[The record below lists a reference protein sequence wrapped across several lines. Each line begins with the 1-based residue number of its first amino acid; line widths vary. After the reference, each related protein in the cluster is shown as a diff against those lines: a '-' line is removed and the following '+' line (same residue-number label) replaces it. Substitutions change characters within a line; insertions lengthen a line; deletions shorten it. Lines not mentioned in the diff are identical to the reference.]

1 MEKILIIGAGKSATY
16 LIDYLL
22 ETANQKNRII
32 IVADLSLTLAEE
44 KIKQSPRGLAKCI
57 DLNDV
62 VGRKKLIQESDLV
75 ISMLPAHLHPMI
87 AEDCLEF
94 SKHFF
99 TASYESDALRKMQSE
114 IEKKGLFF
122 LNECGLDPG
131 IDHMSAMKI
140 IDEVHA
146 KGYTIL
152 SFRSYTG
159 GLMAPESD
167 DNPWK
172 YKFTW
177 NPRNVVLAG
186 QGTAK
191 YLDNNEYKYIPYH
204 KLFERFEKIV
214 IENHGIF
221 EGYANRDSLAYRE
234 VYNLQKTP
242 TLLRGTLRKE
252 GFCQA
257 WNVFV
262 QLGMTD
268 DSFTI
273 NFENS
278 KATKRTFLNS
288 FLPFHETKTVEE
300 KLTAYLP
307 WIDEP
312 ILEKL
317 IYLGL
322 FSNEQLP
329 LTQGSPAAILQA
341 ILEPKWLLQES
352 DKDLIVM
359 QHIFEIQTPKGIQTL
374 TSSLV
379 DQGINQTYTAMA
391 KTVGLP
397 LAIAVDLFMDGV
409 IQSRGLLRPT
419 YREIY
424 HPILQALE
432 KHGIIF
438 REEHLD

>member
-1 MEKILIIGAGKSATY
+1 
-16 LIDYLL
+16 
-22 ETANQKNRII
+22 
-32 IVADLSLTLAEE
+32 
-44 KIKQSPRGLAKCI
+44 
-57 DLNDV
+57 
-62 VGRKKLIQESDLV
+62 
-75 ISMLPAHLHPMI
+75 
-87 AEDCLEF
+87 
-94 SKHFF
+94 
-99 TASYESDALRKMQSE
+99 
-114 IEKKGLFF
+114 
-122 LNECGLDPG
+122 
-131 IDHMSAMKI
+131 
-140 IDEVHA
+140 
-146 KGYTIL
+146 
-152 SFRSYTG
+152 
-159 GLMAPESD
+159 MAPESD